1 MPSRTN
7 HEKPAGA
14 ELALHR
20 RELQRGSVVNL
31 WVGMSDV
38 NEPRVFV
45 QQPTNH
51 IEVAG
56 LDGREDGLSC
66 RDPHETPFAA

>member
-14 ELALHR
+14 ELALRR
-20 RELQRGSVVNL
+20 RELQRGPVMELRVR
-31 WVGMSDV
+31 MSDM
-38 NEPRVFV
+38 NEPGVFV
-45 QQPTNH
+45 QQTTNP

-56 LDGREDGLSC
+56 LDGWEDGLSG
-66 RDPHETPFAA
+66 RDPHKTPFAA